1 MEGLKKEFENLKM
14 RFKKEVSRADNFD
27 LPALFK
33 DSLMLFERLKNE
45 LRTCKPEE
53 KQNIIAMLAELQQ
66 FISSETRKIAEKSG
80 MTEDQLARFAE
91 NPDNFSP
98 EQWKSMQTVKEQL
111 SKRGAELKKIIK
123 DQQEL
128 DGSKTR
134 KGTGSK
140 KKPKITKKGW
150 MRS

>member
-1 MEGLKKEFENLKM
+1 MGCAVEGVKREFENLKM

-33 DSLMLFERLKNE
+33 DSLILFERLKNE
-45 LRTCKPEE
+45 LTTCNPEE
-53 KQNIIAMLAELQQ
+53 RQNIISMLAELQQ
-66 FISSETRKIAEKSG
+66 FISSETKKIAEKSG

-111 SKRGAELKKIIK
+111 SKRGAELKK
-123 DQQEL
+123 
-128 DGSKTR
+128 
-134 KGTGSK
+134 
-140 KKPKITKKGW
+140 
-150 MRS
+150 

>member
-1 MEGLKKEFENLKM
+1 MEHIKKEFERLKL
-14 RFKKEVSRADNFD
+14 RFQKEVSRADNFD
-27 LPALFK
+27 LPSLFK

-45 LRTCKPEE
+45 LTTCKPEE